1 MSFARV
7 RRVLGPVALF
17 GSAAGLAWFAN
28 ARVPVDRWLF
38 WPYAGFCLAG
48 LVWALSCVSV
58 GHAALRALPG
68 LCVPFRERLAFDLA
82 VGVLLFALGGFV
94 VGLPGVVRTWVL
106 VCYPLWSIAL
116 C

>member
-17 GSAAGLAWFAN
+17 GSAAGLAWFAKVL
-28 ARVPVDRWLF
+28 VPVDRWLF

-58 GHAALRALPG
+58 GHAALRALPR
-68 LCVPFRERLAFDLA
+68 LRLPFRERLAFDLA
-82 VGVLLFALGGFV
+82 TGVLLFALGVFV
-94 VGLPGVVRTWVL
+94 VGFLGLLGTWFFVG
-106 VCYPLWSIAL
+106 Y
-116 C
+116 